1 MILVK
6 HCDYSPVYE
15 LGVRSHSDCAG
26 LCRTVGDRILCAES
40 GAYPGV
46 VGTPS
51 ARTGHETFGV
61 RVSRSYPDSTGSD
74 ASWRLL
80 IISCADMHR
89 NGLSHVFGRGQTR
102 SCSFSALAAL
112 RWVWPEEMKHASVM
126 QFKFIFTLRRLPS
139 CRGPMSEDPLSDKA
153 GIFKS
158 FEISS
163 SARTGSYLLSV
174 STKPC
179 RTRAHRYIYFV
190 KKVTTLSAFGSTTS
204 HERRKNGIQGKVV
217 QHGGYQPEGRQ
228 EFRRKMVQA
237 RGKWSSTRATWI
249 EVHD

>member
-1 MILVK
+1 MR
-6 HCDYSPVYE
+6 HHNNFT
-15 LGVRSHSDCAG
+15 GVRPWHS
-26 LCRTVGDRILCAES
+26 LSLRQYRNVGDTILCAES
-40 GAYPGV
+40 GAYPGL

-51 ARTGHETFGV
+51 MWAGQVSFGV
-61 RVSRSYPDSTGSD
+61 RVPHSYPDSTGSD
-74 ASWRLL
+74 SSWRLL
-80 IISCADMHR
+80 IIPCADMR
-89 NGLSHVFGRGQTR
+89 QNGLSHVFGRGQTR
-102 SCSFSALAAL
+102 SCSFSALAA
-112 RWVWPEEMKHASVM
+112 RARARPEGIEHASAT

-139 CRGPMSEDPLSDKA
+139 YRGPMSEDPLSDKA

-204 HERRKNGIQGKVV
+204 HERRKDGIRGKV
-217 QHGGYQPEGRQ
+217 QHGGYQSEGSK
-228 EFRRKMVQA
+228 EFRWKMV
-237 RGKWSSTRATWI
+237 
-249 EVHD
+249 

>member
-1 MILVK
+1 
-6 HCDYSPVYE
+6 
-15 LGVRSHSDCAG
+15 
-26 LCRTVGDRILCAES
+26 VGDTILCAES
-40 GAYPGV
+40 GAYSGL

-51 ARTGHETFGV
+51 AWAGQVSFGV
-61 RVSRSYPDSTGSD
+61 RVPHSYPDSTGSD

-80 IISCADMHR
+80 IISCADMR
-89 NGLSHVFGRGQTR
+89 QNGLSHGFGEARPVPVPSLHLPLVRGQGP
-102 SCSFSALAAL
+102 SAT
-112 RWVWPEEMKHASVM
+112 

-139 CRGPMSEDPLSDKA
+139 YRGPMSEDPLSDKA

-204 HERRKNGIQGKVV
+204 HERRKDGIQGKV
-217 QHGGYQPEGRQ
+217 QHGGYQSEGSK
-228 EFRRKMVQA
+228 EFRWKMVQA
-237 RGKWSSTRATWI
+237 GGKWSSTRATWI
-249 EVHD
+249 QVHD